1 MLISTGVFIGGVV
14 YLSYESYVVF
24 RKIADLR
31 RQVKRMDRY
40 LEFSNKYSAMNQ
52 IVAAVER
59 DKNINS
65 NIYKKDTVKLP
76 SLFVN

>member
-1 MLISTGVFIGGVV
+1 MLISTGVFICGVA

-24 RKIADLR
+24 RKITDLR
-31 RQVKRMDRY
+31 RQVKRMNRY

-59 DKNINS
+59 DKNINP

>member
-1 MLISTGVFIGGVV
+1 MLISTGVFIGGVA

-59 DKNINS
+59 DKNINP